1 MKKHFFFV
9 AFALLGASLLQAA
22 GNPATFTKIADP
34 VKDGALP
41 TAGITSAV
49 TIFGDYNNDGLL
61 DIFYVGG
68 ENVYNTHIGLLK
80 NNGNSQWEPVAL
92 PTDATPLAQASA
104 IWINYNN
111 DGYLDLIVSGLSADS
126 TSTMYA
132 LKNLGGDNGF
142 AIDTT
147 CSFGWGVYHE
157 NNNIQGMSVIDYNND
172 GWMDFVITG
181 TPSSWDMCW
190 DWRCTAIYINQKGY
204 FSKDQKYTS
213 FNKRNGNVFVCDAN
227 SDGLFDVFNTG
238 YGDNGLGYGANG
250 HLNTGDGFSNF
261 SGVTFL
267 GYSGWA
273 APVGAAFSVD
283 VNNDGLQDIIQIT
296 RNPADSWSNYA
307 AVWLYDGTTYS
318 QKQNCG
324 ITGGDAIVSVGDVN
338 NDGYLDIFYSGY
350 PNVRLAYGNG
360 DGTFTEYAFTGDLA
374 EFGSRS
380 GMINL
385 VDIDG
390 DNRLDIQANGYNE
403 PKGGYCNALAKN
415 VSTDM
420 TNEAPTAPTNLTITT
435 TDKGYKLTWEA
446 GTDDKTPTKAL
457 RYNVIATTDD
467 NKVFA
472 INPADLNTGKQ
483 KVAGGYTAYL
493 NTLSYE
499 MYSQEFTTFYVQTI
513 DGANVG
519 SEFVSKKVDK
529 TPTAYD
535 EVNATPIAKKIIRN
549 GQMFILKD
557 GNYYNALG
565 TSVKNL

>member
-1 MKKHFFFV
+1 MKKHFFFA

-22 GNPATFTKIADP
+22 VNPATFSKITDP
-34 VKDGALP
+34 VKDGSLP

-80 NNGNSQWEPVAL
+80 NNGNGQWEPVAL

-104 IWINYNN
+104 VWIDYNN
-111 DGYLDLIVSGLSADS
+111 DGNLDLIVSGLSADN
-126 TSTMYA
+126 TATMYA
-132 LKNLGGDNGF
+132 LKNAGGDDGF
-142 AIDTT
+142 AIDAT
-147 CSFGWGVYHE
+147 CTFGWGVYHE
-157 NNNIQGMSVIDYNND
+157 NNNIQSMSVIDYNND

-181 TPSSWDMCW
+181 TPSGWDMCY

-250 HLNTGDGFSNF
+250 HLNTGDGFSDF
-261 SGVTFL
+261 SGVTFVASQL
-267 GYSGWA
+267 
-273 APVGAAFSVD
+273 GAAFSVD

-296 RNPADSWSNYA
+296 RDPANNWSSYA
-307 AVWLYDGTTYS
+307 AVWLYDGTTWS
-318 QKQNCG
+318 QKQDCG
-324 ITGGDAIVSVGDVN
+324 ITGGDAVVSVGDVN
-338 NDGYLDIFYSGY
+338 NDGYMDIFYSGY

-374 EFGSRS
+374 ELGSRN
-380 GMINL
+380 GMVNL

-390 DNRLDIQANGYNE
+390 DNLLDIQANGYNDT
-403 PKGGYCNALAKN
+403 KGGYCNALAKN

-420 TNEAPTAPTNLTITT
+420 TNEAPTAPANLTITA
-435 TDKGYKLTWEA
+435 TDKGYKLTWDA
-446 GTDDKTPTKAL
+446 GTDDKTPEKAL
-457 RYNVIATTDD
+457 RYNVMATTDD

-472 INPADLNTGKQ
+472 INPADLKTGKQ
-483 KVAGGYTAYL
+483 KVAGGYIAYL

-499 MYSQEFTTFYVQTI
+499 MYSKEFTTFYVQTI

-519 SEFVSKKVDK
+519 SEFVSKKVDQ

-535 EVNATPIAKKIIRN
+535 EVSAAPTAKKIIRN

-557 GNYYNALG
+557 GSYYNALG
-565 TSVKNL
+565 ISVN